1 MDVGRHSTPVEGV
14 AIANGHAPELVPF
27 TISPQLQVRQG
38 GPVSLWPQP
47 DKTEWWQ
54 HAMSAARR
62 VVAHRGWLAAIP
74 VVLVNAVAFY
84 GQLAFLRTHLA
95 APAGVQAL
103 VAVALESIAV
113 YLAWQAHL
121 AQLADD
127 SAMRLRLAAYGMAA
141 LIGAMNFSHYA
152 APHWQPTF
160 AAIAFAL
167 CSAIS
172 PWLWSIHSRR
182 ESRDALKARGLIEPH
197 AVRLGVTRWA
207 WHPLRSPVVMWH
219 ATWAGENDPAK
230 AIALRDAH
238 VARSAAESDPVAI
251 PVATPA
257 PALVAT
263 QQVPAGAPAEDSR
276 ADPAPP
282 PVASAA
288 TASRST
294 SAKRRAAPAV
304 ATDDDLVKLVL
315 PLFAGT
321 GEVTKYAV
329 IKAVK
334 EKSGKTLGNERARRI
349 LELAQARSES

>member
-1 MDVGRHSTPVEGV
+1 MDRVGRHSTPVEGV

-47 DKTEWWQ
+47 GRWH
-54 HAMSAARR
+54 HAVSAAQR
-62 VVAHRGWLAAIP
+62 VAAHRGWLAAIP

-127 SAMRLRLAAYGMAA
+127 SAMRLRLAAYATALFIAA
-141 LIGAMNFSHYA
+141 LNYSHYA
-152 APHWQPTF
+152 APQWRPTF

-197 AVRLGVTRWA
+197 AVRLGVTRWL

-238 VARSAAESDPVAI
+238 VASSLAENDPVAI
-251 PVATPA
+251 PVATDTA
-257 PALVAT
+257 PPVAT
-263 QQVPAGAPAEDSR
+263 PQVPPRVPAEDPR
-276 ADPAPP
+276 DEPAAPA

-288 TASRST
+288 SAPRST
-294 SAKRRAAPAV
+294 PARRRAAPAV
-304 ATDDDLVKLVL
+304 ATDDDLVKVVL
-315 PLFAGT
+315 PLFAGP

-334 EKSGKTLGNERARRI
+334 EASGKTLGNERARRI